1 MMFREEMEVDV
12 ERKLLKMG
20 GSKREKVEVS
30 WGKKQQISC
39 VKSYNE

>member
-30 WGKKQQISC
+30 WGEEIANFVCK
-39 VKSYNE
+39 VL